1 MSVLYLITETMNC
14 REGKEVMKVKMEY
27 LEKNRFWEQVE
38 MKIAK
43 RIDYK
48 VFEIS
53 PNRVVCF

>member
-1 MSVLYLITETMNC
+1 MNC

-43 RIDYK
+43 RID
-48 VFEIS
+48 
-53 PNRVVCF
+53 